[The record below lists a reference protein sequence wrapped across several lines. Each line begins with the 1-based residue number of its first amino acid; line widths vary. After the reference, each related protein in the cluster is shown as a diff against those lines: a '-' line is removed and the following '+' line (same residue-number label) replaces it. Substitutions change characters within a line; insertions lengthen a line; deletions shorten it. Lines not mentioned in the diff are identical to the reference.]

1 MITDEMLT
9 NYALPVILTILMG
22 YMFFIV
28 LRLAIDSKAGKFGFF
43 VLLLGLMIGV
53 FGFLLKFIIQWFFE
67 SNL

>member
-9 NYALPVILTILMG
+9 SYALPVILVVLMG

-28 LRLAIDSKAGKFGFF
+28 LRLAVDSKAGKFGFF